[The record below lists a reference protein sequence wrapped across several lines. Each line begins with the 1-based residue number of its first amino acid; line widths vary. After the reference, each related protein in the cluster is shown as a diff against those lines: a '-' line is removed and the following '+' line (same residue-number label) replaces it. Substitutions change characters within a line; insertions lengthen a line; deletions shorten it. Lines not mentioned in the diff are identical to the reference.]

1 MLTNAKVPVDIQKD
15 IKMAPSPQRTSVDQ
29 TFGFRFEP
37 FFFNGLV
44 LGKGEMSFLVVFV
57 ARKQPNMCVL
67 NAISA
72 DQHQKFRRGNEAA
85 HMRRKHLKLHS
96 VTPPTHL
103 VKIQNI
109 PKQSPK

>member
-1 MLTNAKVPVDIQKD
+1 
-15 IKMAPSPQRTSVDQ
+15 MAPSHSEPVLIRHLGSDLN
-29 TFGFRFEP
+29 P
-37 FFFNGLV
+37 FFFLNGLV

-57 ARKQPNMCVL
+57 ARKQPNMRVL